1 MIQYLRNC
9 LKGKAHKDCVSGE
22 QRKSVATNKKVI
34 VTRFDRDPVPGFV
47 QTPGGFSADSVEL
60 LTPSGTLVHVPY
72 SEVKAVCFVRDFE
85 DGDGWHANRA
95 YAARPKTAGLW
106 VRLTFR
112 DGDTSEGVIPNNLM
126 LLEPE
131 GFQVI
136 PPDPSFLGQRLFVP
150 REALRELLVLGVIG
164 SPLKR
169 KRPAKAEPEST
180 DQLGLF

>member
-1 MIQYLRNC
+1 M
-9 LKGKAHKDCVSGE
+9 S
-22 QRKSVATNKKVI
+22 TNKKVI
-34 VTRFDRDPVPGFV
+34 VTRFDRDAVPGFV
-47 QTPGGFSADSVEL
+47 QTPGGFTTDSVEL

-85 DGDGWHANRA
+85 DGDGWRPNRS

-112 DGDTSEGVIPNNLM
+112 DGDTSEGVISNNLM

-131 GFQVI
+131 GFQVV
-136 PPDPSFLGQRLFVP
+136 PPNPSFQGQRFFVP
-150 REALRELLVLGVIG
+150 RDALRDLLVLGVIG
-164 SPLKR
+164 SPVKR
-169 KRPAKAEPEST
+169 KRPEKAEEEAT